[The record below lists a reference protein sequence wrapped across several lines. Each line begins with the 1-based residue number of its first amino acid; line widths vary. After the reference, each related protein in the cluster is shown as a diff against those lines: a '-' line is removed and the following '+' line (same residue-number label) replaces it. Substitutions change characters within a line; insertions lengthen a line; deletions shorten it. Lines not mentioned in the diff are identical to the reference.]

1 MNKKVMKLLIVLLVK
16 KKKKKLAEFQIL
28 LPTEHPGPLYSR

>member
-1 MNKKVMKLLIVLLVK
+1 MNKKVMKLLIVLLV
-16 KKKKKLAEFQIL
+16 KKKKLAEFQIL